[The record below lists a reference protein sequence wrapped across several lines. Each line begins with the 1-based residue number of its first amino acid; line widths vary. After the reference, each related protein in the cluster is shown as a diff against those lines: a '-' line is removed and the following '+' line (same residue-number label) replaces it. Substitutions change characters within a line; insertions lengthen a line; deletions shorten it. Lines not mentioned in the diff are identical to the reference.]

1 VSTPSPTPP
10 PPEAAQAG
18 RAKLILWL
26 SVMVFLTV
34 NAALLFKACSGAPA
48 AAIQQAGT
56 ALEKVAAAFRRGTI
70 TTSLVTY
77 ATTLTNDLKL
87 QVATLKQ
94 TEIFTRKEETATAFG
109 YLPLPDVIV
118 EARVPVEYTY
128 HVDLRGPWE
137 VEVVDHRVRVLAPP
151 LLFNTPALDV
161 SGMTL
166 EVRKGMFKVGDVQEN
181 LRKSLASMAATQAEK
196 NLPLVR
202 ENARRQIALFIDSWL
217 LRSFS
222 DGRDY
227 SVTVQFRDEAESPQP
242 DAPLKLKR

>member
-1 VSTPSPTPP
+1 MSTPP
-10 PPEAAQAG
+10 PLPPPTADRQAG
-18 RAKLILWL
+18 RAKFILWL
-26 SVMVFLTV
+26 SVLVFLSV
-34 NAALLFKACSGAPA
+34 NAALLFKACSNAPA
-48 AAIQQAGT
+48 TAIQQAGS
-56 ALEKVAAAFRRGTI
+56 ALERVAAAFHRGTI
-70 TTSLVTY
+70 TTSLISY

-94 TEIFTRKEETATAFG
+94 TEIFTRKEEAATAFG

-128 HVDLRGPWE
+128 LVDLRGPWKI
-137 VEVVDHRVRVLAPP
+137 EVVDRRVRVLAPP
-151 LLFNTPALDV
+151 LQFNTPAMDV

-166 EVRKGMFKVGDVQEN
+166 EIRKGMFKVGDVQEN
-181 LRKSLASMAATQAEK
+181 LRKSLASMAASQAGK

-202 ENARRQIALFIDSWL
+202 ENARRQVAQFIETWL
-217 LRSFS
+217 LRNFT

-227 SVTVQFRDEAESPQP
+227 VVTVQFSDEAEAPLP

>member
-1 VSTPSPTPP
+1 MSTSPPTLPP
-10 PPEAAQAG
+10 DPAQAG
-18 RAKLILWL
+18 RAKLVVWL
-26 SVMVFLTV
+26 SVLGFLTL
-34 NAALLFKACSGAPA
+34 NAFFIFKACSAAPA
-48 AAIQQAGT
+48 SAIREAGS
-56 ALEKVAAAFRRGTI
+56 ALEKVAAAFHRGTI

-94 TEIFTRKEETATAFG
+94 TEVFTRKQETATAFG

-128 HVDLRGPWE
+128 LVDLQGPWKIE
-137 VEVVDHRVRVLAPP
+137 VTDRRVRVLAPR
-151 LLFNTPALDV
+151 LQFNTPAMDV

-181 LRKSLASMAATQAEK
+181 LRKSLATMASAQAAT

-202 ENARRQIALFIDSWL
+202 ENARRQVALFVESWL

-227 SVTVQFRDEAESPQP
+227 SVTVLFADEAEPP
-242 DAPLKLKR
+242 PADPPFKLKR

>member
-1 VSTPSPTPP
+1 MSAPP
-10 PPEAAQAG
+10 PLPPPAAAQAG

-26 SVMVFLTV
+26 SVLLLLTV
-34 NAALLFKACSGAPA
+34 NAALVFKACTSAPA
-48 AAIQQAGT
+48 AALREAGS
-56 ALEKVAAAFRRGTI
+56 ALEKVAAAFHRGSI

-94 TEIFTRKEETATAFG
+94 MEIFTRKEEAATAFG

-128 HVDLRGPWE
+128 FVDLKGPWKIE
-137 VEVVDHRVRVLAPP
+137 VTDRRVRVQAPS
-151 LLFNTPALDV
+151 LQFNTPAMDV

-181 LRKSLASMAATQAEK
+181 LRKSLASMAAGQAGQ
-196 NLPLVR
+196 NLPLIR
-202 ENARRQIALFIDSWL
+202 ENARRQVAQFVETWL
-217 LRSFS
+217 LRNFT

-227 SVTVQFRDEAESPQP
+227 AVTVRFGDEIETPLP
-242 DAPLKLKR
+242 DAPLKLQR